1 MKKVLSIIL
10 SVVMIIS
17 MTSIVLAYSDYSP
30 TSLYIDDVYV
40 DIDIEITNEEGQ
52 QMLPLK
58 ELCDYLGYVLVEEA
72 DGKVVITEGEN
83 CKHNGPVKIEFT
95 IGDYFITHTS
105 RLDYV
110 NKTET
115 FPKEPI
121 TIKSGEEIYILPYY
135 FSRVFETK
143 YIYTGDEK
151 KIGIETSTYRNEKA
165 TYGILSNGTII
176 VKDLSNTEITITV
189 DGKKLEF
196 TNKPFIDAEGRT
208 QIPVREFCEQLNYSV
223 NWWDATKTVSIS
235 AVPPELIKTDGGS
248 AGGASFWFTIGEKQY
263 RVNGTYYD
271 MDTVAQIIDGGTY
284 VPLRYL
290 AQAARYNIAYNP
302 TSHTLKFIGYGNRTL
317 HSYLGREQKFV
328 LNELNLDDSYIVSN
342 NDYHSDYFVEHIIEP
357 HNQTSVNLSFD
368 YNRLT
373 GFSYVYKDYESAF
386 VTIQQLRDYLGSL
399 YGETVSDK
407 AEENKISSLTDTEP
421 IGETYT
427 YYDDYKAA
435 EIDSL
440 IGSYLFG
447 SREQKATHTLRVNK
461 TPKGYFVSLQ
471 YYPIDRYGTKDNG
484 NVVNITDKD
493 GNVIISDKDIVC
505 CESGTVTPKS
515 DKGGTTAVMIYYLR
529 IGITDEARQRY
540 KEATKKISE
549 YPDGENYLNVTV
561 SGLNVNKSVIYAEMD
576 TNTVSLSSS
585 AGGGIF
591 YFHTKHIID
600 NFVLQRS

>member
-143 YIYTGDEK
+143 YIYTGNEK

-189 DGKKLEF
+189 DGK
-196 TNKPFIDAEGRT
+196 
-208 QIPVREFCEQLNYSV
+208 
-223 NWWDATKTVSIS
+223 NWNLLIS
-235 AVPPELIKTDGGS
+235 
-248 AGGASFWFTIGEKQY
+248 
-263 RVNGTYYD
+263 
-271 MDTVAQIIDGGTY
+271 
-284 VPLRYL
+284 
-290 AQAARYNIAYNP
+290 
-302 TSHTLKFIGYGNRTL
+302 
-317 HSYLGREQKFV
+317 
-328 LNELNLDDSYIVSN
+328 
-342 NDYHSDYFVEHIIEP
+342 
-357 HNQTSVNLSFD
+357 
-368 YNRLT
+368 RLLM
-373 GFSYVYKDYESAF
+373 
-386 VTIQQLRDYLGSL
+386 Q
-399 YGETVSDK
+399 K
-407 AEENKISSLTDTEP
+407 AEL
-421 IGETYT
+421 
-427 YYDDYKAA
+427 
-435 EIDSL
+435 
-440 IGSYLFG
+440 
-447 SREQKATHTLRVNK
+447 
-461 TPKGYFVSLQ
+461 
-471 YYPIDRYGTKDNG
+471 
-484 NVVNITDKD
+484 
-493 GNVIISDKDIVC
+493 
-505 CESGTVTPKS
+505 KS
-515 DKGGTTAVMIYYLR
+515 
-529 IGITDEARQRY
+529 
-540 KEATKKISE
+540 
-549 YPDGENYLNVTV
+549 P
-561 SGLNVNKSVIYAEMD
+561 
-576 TNTVSLSSS
+576 
-585 AGGGIF
+585 
-591 YFHTKHIID
+591 
-600 NFVLQRS
+600 